1 MNDKTKTIVFLLA
14 IIVATS
20 VISTAILAMLEND
33 DQETGIAAFKGLDVK
48 YEEIKTSYP
57 EYEALFDFNFT
68 ENDAALLYI
77 NYSNTE
83 GNILG
88 QLTMYSY
95 KLKISNRTIEG
106 MTLYGIDIV
115 NMTLWIGAKN
125 ESHSYLFKNVVG
137 EGNYMLDVSLVTR
150 YGTIRF
156 EPIYIYE

>member
-1 MNDKTKTIVFLLA
+1 MKSEIRTIAFLLA
-14 IIVATS
+14 VVVATS
-20 VISTAILAMLEND
+20 IVSTAILAMFKSNDAENKD
-33 DQETGIAAFKGLDVK
+33 VMRGLDVR
-48 YEEIKTSYP
+48 YEGIKTQYP
-57 EYEALFDFNFT
+57 EYETLFDYNFT
-68 ENDAALLYI
+68 ENDAVLLYI